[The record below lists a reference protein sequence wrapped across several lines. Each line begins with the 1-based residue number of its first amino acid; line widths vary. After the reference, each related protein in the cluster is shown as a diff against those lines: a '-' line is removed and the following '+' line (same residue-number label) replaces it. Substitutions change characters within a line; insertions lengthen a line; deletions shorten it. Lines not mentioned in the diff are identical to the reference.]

1 MGRFIPSERIAKK
14 MPTFAAIDIGSN
26 SCRLKIARVHAHR
39 LKTLAEDREVT
50 RLGGSVFD
58 TGLISPEAM
67 AATLRALKRF
77 QRAVQ
82 SHGVDRIRV
91 VATAAMRD
99 ARNSAAFQAWVK
111 AETGWNMEIISGLEE
126 GRLIHLGVTGAEP
139 GAGGRVLLLDLGGGS
154 CEVTLSEHK
163 HIKET
168 VSLPLGA
175 VRLTEQFLSDDPAP
189 RDGLVRM
196 RQLIARELR
205 RAHRRI
211 QPGRSPLVIATSGT
225 AAALSAACALGTKN
239 GKQGA
244 KKSARLGAKSGA
256 KSADRAEDRAAIL
269 AGMVPAR
276 AVRKLAGK
284 LAKMSLPEREAVPG
298 IGPRRAEIIVAGAE
312 VYAEIFESFNLKGF
326 RYSPL
331 GLRDGILAQMLA
343 EQDARAKAHREFEHE
358 RWESV
363 LSTAR
368 RYGVDPRQADPVRA
382 HTVQLFRELKSMHE
396 LQPEYESWLAAAAML
411 RDTGNSSTTRAIT
424 GTRNT
429 SSPARRFT
437 ATPNCSARWS
447 RPSRATWARAAP
459 SPATALCATFPPTST
474 RTSTRRGPAASRI
487 RIESGSRLGRSSRQH
502 AGLPQAGLS
511 GVASWAHRRGIGVV
525 VAAQGSRLLPRG
537 LRARALRHAGIN
549 SAPCVDPEA
558 IAAAA
563 DAAPCRPA
571 QWILCA
577 SGSPRLRCPVIRRP
591 RN

>member
-1 MGRFIPSERIAKK
+1 

-82 SHGVDRIRV
+82 AHGVDRVRV
-91 VATAAMRD
+91 VATSAMRD

-126 GRLIHLGVTGAEP
+126 GRLIHLGVSGTEP

-154 CEVTLSEHK
+154 CEITLSEHK
-163 HIKET
+163 HIKDT
-168 VSLPLGA
+168 ISLPLGA

-189 RDGLVRM
+189 RDGLKRM

-211 QPGRSPLVIATSGT
+211 QPGRAPLVIATSGT
-225 AAALSAACALGTKN
+225 AAALSAAYGQGTKN
-239 GKQGA
+239 GKPGTKNGKPGT
-244 KKSARLGAKSGA
+244 KKSGKLGAKSGA
-256 KSADRAEDRAAIL
+256 KSGSGRAEKSGSDRAALL

-284 LAKMSLPEREAVPG
+284 LAKMSLPQREAVPG

-312 VYAEIFESFNLKGF
+312 VYAEIFESFGLKGF

-363 LSTAR
+363 LATAR
-368 RYGVDPRQADPVRA
+368 RYGVDLRHAEPVRA
-382 HTVQLFRELKSMHE
+382 HTVQLFRELKSMHA
-396 LQPEYESWLAAAAML
+396 LGPEYESWLAAAAML
-411 RDTGNSSTTRAIT
+411 RDTGKFINHQGHHRHAQYIISSSEIYGYTQLHRTLVSAI
-424 GTRNT
+424 
-429 SSPARRFT
+429 ARYLGK
-437 ATPNCSARWS
+437 S
-447 RPSRATWARAAP
+447 RPQP
-459 SPATALCATFPPTST
+459 
-474 RTSTRRGPAASRI
+474 GD
-487 RIESGSRLGRSSRQH
+487 
-502 AGLPQAGLS
+502 
-511 GVASWAHRRGIGVV
+511 
-525 VAAQGSRLLPRG
+525 
-537 LRARALRHAGIN
+537 RALRNIPADEHKNVQRAVVLLRLAVALNQDRASDVLRVGARVYPKRVILELRPGR
-549 SAPCVDPEA
+549 SGAELELWSLRKEA
-558 IAAAA
+558 SYFREVFGRELFVTLA
-563 DAAPCRPA
+563 
-571 QWILCA
+571 
-577 SGSPRLRCPVIRRP
+577 
-591 RN
+591 